1 MHSLVS
7 ALRIPQQV
15 IVPLATEETVLK
27 WFSTNS
33 SVSRKRQNGTRVTDT
48 FVFGKAKLKKK
59 KKKLQLS
66 KTENTVWFLSRNCIK
81 KLQKDPGR
89 MPRIGKDKIDLI
101 SCHHRKH

>member
-59 KKKLQLS
+59 KKK
-66 KTENTVWFLSRNCIK
+66 NCNC
-81 KLQKDPGR
+81 QKQ
-89 MPRIGKDKIDLI
+89 KIQFGSSLGI
-101 SCHHRKH
+101 V

>member
-59 KKKLQLS
+59 KKKTATVKNRKYSLVPLS
-66 KTENTVWFLSRNCIK
+66 ELYKEASKRSWEDATDR
-81 KLQKDPGR
+81 
-89 MPRIGKDKIDLI
+89 
-101 SCHHRKH
+101 